1 MKRIISFIRK
11 IGNLIANLIFEEY
24 EDEDESMDDAVL
36 TDEQQA
42 KLNYLNI
49 EYNKLLDVVENQIEM
64 MNYSYI
70 TKQIDG
76 ISYKTKQEE
85 ITNVLSEIKDKYIKS
100 RNYICCNA

>member
-1 MKRIISFIRK
+1 MERIINFIRK

-24 EDEDESMDDAVL
+24 EDDEIMDNAVL
-36 TDEQQA
+36 TEEQQT
-42 KLNYLNI
+42 KLNCLNI
-49 EYNKLLDVVENQIEM
+49 EFNKLLDVVENQIEM
-64 MNYSYI
+64 MNYSYV

-85 ITNVLSEIKDKYIKS
+85 INNVLSEIKERYIKS